1 MGWVNPMASRVN
13 LKVSDVT
20 HEAIKAEQQEDE
32 TIDDTLRRVLG
43 LSTTTDDIENGIAAY
58 LNGDQRDQVKEII
71 SFIRNLSE
79 FEESTEEGGGT
90 ASRDVLRFV
99 AEDSGLPIATME
111 CSEYGYVVNYRNS
124 EGEMD
129 TVFSTVND
137 AGEVDIEEIKEQTR
151 KRVEGALRRWGERSL
166 PR

>member
-1 MGWVNPMASRVN
+1 MTSRVN

-20 HEAIKAEQQEDE
+20 HEAIKAEQQKDE
-32 TIDDTLRRVLG
+32 TIDDTLQRVLG
-43 LSTTTDDIENGIAAY
+43 LSTTPEDIENGIAAY
-58 LNGDQRDQVKEII
+58 LDSDQREQVKELI
-71 SFIRNLSE
+71 SFIRNLGE

-99 AEDSGLPIATME
+99 AEDSGLTIATME
-111 CSEYGYVVNYRNS
+111 CSEFSYIVKYRNND
-124 EGEMD
+124 EEMD
-129 TVFSTVND
+129 TVFASVDD
-137 AGEVDIEEIKEQTR
+137 ADKVDIEDLKEQTR

>member
-1 MGWVNPMASRVN
+1 MTSRVN

-32 TIDDTLRRVLG
+32 TIDDTLQRVLG

-58 LNGDQRDQVKEII
+58 LDNDDQREQVKELI
-71 SFIRNLSE
+71 SFIRNLGE

-99 AEDSGLPIATME
+99 AEDSGLTIATME
-111 CSEYGYVVNYRNS
+111 CSEFSYTVKYRNN

-129 TVFSTVND
+129 TVFASVDD
-137 AGEVDIEEIKEQTR
+137 ADKVDIEELKERTR